1 MGSIMKIERTGST
14 RGTRSVGAAAYA
26 RQAGA
31 VAAPVDAATVGAT
44 ASVLGIPESEFT
56 PRVRDAIVTLMGEV
70 DNLRRELAATMA
82 RLDEAEK
89 FADLDHLVPLLNRRA
104 FVRELTRYIA
114 FAGRYGTPASLIYF
128 DLNGFKA
135 INDSNGHAGGD
146 AVLKNFAQVLAGNV
160 RDSDCV
166 GRLGG
171 DEFGV
176 LLSHADQAQAHKKAD
191 ILAERLRAS
200 PTQWNGRTIPI
211 SFAYGA
217 FELKAG
223 DDADMAMARADEA
236 MYAHKRSAR

>member
-1 MGSIMKIERTGST
+1 MGSIMKIERTSST
-14 RGTRSVGAAAYA
+14 RSTRSVGAAAYA
-26 RQAGA
+26 RQS
-31 VAAPVDAATVGAT
+31 VSAPVDVGTVGAT

-70 DNLRRELAATMA
+70 DNLRRELTATMA

-89 FADLDHLVPLLNRRA
+89 NADQDHLVAPLLNRRA

-146 AVLKNFAQVLAGNV
+146 AVLKNFAQVLAANV

-191 ILAERLRAS
+191 ILAERLRAA
-200 PTQWNGRTIPI
+200 PTQWNGQAIPI

-223 DDADMAMARADEA
+223 DDADLAMARADEA

>member
-1 MGSIMKIERTGST
+1 MKIERTGQS
-14 RGTRSVGAAAYA
+14 RGVRATGAAAYA
-26 RQAGA
+26 RQAE
-31 VAAPVDAATVGAT
+31 AASESTVSPTGAT

-70 DNLRRELAATMA
+70 DSLRRELAATRA

-89 FADLDHLVPLLNRRA
+89 NADQDQLLPLLNRRA

-114 FAGRYGTPASLIYF
+114 FTGRYGTPASLIYF
-128 DLNGFKA
+128 DLNGFKQ
-135 INDSNGHAGGD
+135 INDTYGHSGGD
-146 AVLKNFAQVLAGNV
+146 AVLMNFAKVLSDNV

-191 ILAERLRAS
+191 ILAEKLRAA
-200 PTQWNGRTIPI
+200 PTAWNGKSIPV

-217 FELKAG
+217 FELRSG
-223 DDADMAMARADEA
+223 DDADLAIARADEA
-236 MYAHKRSAR
+236 MYAHKRGAR